1 MRTRWLLAEVGTL
14 LLRLLGGTLRW
25 ELFDEAGYSRGLPH
39 GKPLL
44 VGTWHNR
51 ILILPLCYEWLC
63 RSRRPLTV
71 LTSASRDGA
80 LLARIVAAFGIGAV
94 RGSSSRGGMAAVREL
109 RKLLKAGRDVVITPD
124 GPRGPAY
131 QINPGLLFLAAKTGI
146 PLMPIRV
153 EYESF
158 WEMRSWDK
166 FRIPKPFSRVRVWML
181 PPVHIPDGEPAVIE
195 ASKARL
201 EELLGKEPHAAEGS
215 GKDRGR

>member
-1 MRTRWLLAEVGTL
+1 VGTL
-14 LLRLLGGTLRW
+14 LVRLLGGTLRW
-25 ELFDEAGYSRGLPH
+25 ELFDEAGYAQGLPK
-39 GKPLL
+39 GQPLL

-63 RSRRPLTV
+63 RGRRPLTV

-80 LLARIVAAFGIGAV
+80 LLARFVAAFGIGAV

-153 EYESF
+153 EYDKF
-158 WEMRSWDK
+158 WELRSWDK

-181 PPVHIPDGEPAVIE
+181 PPVHIPDGDLAVIE
-195 ASKARL
+195 DSKALL
-201 EELLGKEPHAAEGS
+201 EELLGKEPHRPEEGT
-215 GKDRGR
+215 KGRVS